1 MSKNWPINNSMN
13 VDRDT
18 HCMCTLLRQLLGEE
32 HTIKDHIAS
41 CVEAYTLNVHA
52 TGNEKVYTL
61 HNHTSDGWKETHLA
75 YPEQGG

>member
-1 MSKNWPINNSMN
+1 VYS
-13 VDRDT
+13 VEAT
-18 HCMCTLLRQLLGEE
+18 AGEE
-32 HTIKDHIAS
+32 YTIKDHIAS
-41 CVEAYTLNVHA
+41 CVEAYTLHVHA